1 MKHLTCIFSLILFS
15 VSANAATTCSRANLT
30 RCLDSV
36 CAINMSTNPSARCQ
50 YCGTSNAG
58 TPPVIKGLR
67 NVSVGS
73 SAKYNISDKELK
85 KAPSD
90 PAQRYIWATKQCIAK
105 VSGCTTDDVSET
117 YDKLIEQSC
126 TAAGIS
132 SKMSELQSEL
142 NKEKTSDQCETAIT
156 SCIITDQ
163 RCTSDWRACES
174 DSDFDKYFAECSIID
189 DASGCDNHIS
199 DIKNTLTAAR
209 DNAIKNA
216 DKLLAQ
222 IVSGYQN
229 ARTKKLSDIENGCKN
244 DKIFEQCVNTI
255 CQNNMQNKC
264 VLSSDLQ
271 NTNKTDTQ
279 IINFEKIAA
288 QDLCKFYKTAC
299 ETLD

>member
-142 NKEKTSDQCETAIT
+142 KKEKTSDQCETAIT

-209 DNAIKNA
+209 DSAIKNA

-255 CQNNMQNKC
+255 CQNNMPYKC
-264 VLSSDLQ
+264 GTASNMDYPDEIES
-271 NTNKTDTQ
+271 Q
-279 IINFEKIAA
+279 IKNFETIAA

>member
-1 MKHLTCIFSLILFS
+1 MKHIIIASSLFMLCTG
-15 VSANAATTCSRANLT
+15 ANAATKCSVANLT

-36 CAINMSTNPSARCQ
+36 CAINISTNPAARCQ

-67 NVSVGS
+67 NVSVGT
-73 SAKYNISDKELK
+73 SAKYNISEKELK

-105 VSGCTTDDVSET
+105 VSGCTTDDVT
-117 YDKLIEQSC
+117 DAYDKLIEQSC

-132 SKMSELQSEL
+132 SKMTELQSEL
-142 NKEKTSDQCETAIT
+142 KKEKTSDQCQSAIT
-156 SCIITDQ
+156 SCIITEK
-163 RCTSDWRACES
+163 RCTSDYRKCES
-174 DSDFDKYFAECSIID
+174 DADFDKYFAECSIID
-189 DASGCDNHIS
+189 DASGCDAYTS
-199 DIKNTLTAAR
+199 EIKTLLTSAR

-222 IVSGYQN
+222 IVAKYQE
-229 ARTKKLSDIENGCKN
+229 ARTKKLSDIQNGCKDN
-244 DKIFEQCVNTI
+244 TIYEKCVNTV
-255 CQNNMQNKC
+255 CQNNMPYKC
-264 VLSSDLQ
+264 GNDENVKISTEWA
-271 NTNKTDTQ
+271 NY
-279 IINFEKIAA
+279 EKVAA

>member
-36 CAINMSTNPSARCQ
+36 CASNMSTNPSARCQ

-142 NKEKTSDQCETAIT
+142 KKEKTSDQCETAIT

-189 DASGCDNHIS
+189 DASDCGNHIS

-255 CQNNMQNKC
+255 CQNNMPYKC
-264 VLSSDLQ
+264 GTASNMNYPDEI
-271 NTNKTDTQ
+271 DTQ
-279 IINFEKIAA
+279 ITNFEKIAA

>member
-142 NKEKTSDQCETAIT
+142 KKEKTSDQCETAIT

-189 DASGCDNHIS
+189 DASDCGNHIS

-255 CQNNMQNKC
+255 CQNNMPYKC
-264 VLSSDLQ
+264 GTASNMDYSDEI
-271 NTNKTDTQ
+271 DTQ
-279 IINFEKIAA
+279 ITNFEKIAA